1 MEYQQL
7 TALIT
12 FAFVSTVSP
21 GPNNIMLMTSGA
33 NAGFIR
39 TIPHMLGIVFGFSLM
54 VILVGFG
61 LMGLFTTYPMLHQI
75 LQISCMLY
83 LIYLAIMIAKSKPMV
98 SETAHYKPM
107 TFLSAACFQWV
118 NPKGWSMALTSISVY
133 ASSAELQGILL
144 VSLIFGLIN
153 IPSVSIWAIAGKQL
167 QTYLKDPT
175 KIKAFNYCMAGL
187 LISSI
192 LQMA

>member
-33 NAGFIR
+33 NVGFIR

-61 LMGLFTTYPMLHQI
+61 LVGLFTAYPMIHQC
-75 LQISCMLY
+75 LQLACMLY
-83 LIYLAIMIAKSKPMV
+83 LIYLAIMIAKSKPMA
-98 SETAHYKPM
+98 SEAAHYKPM
-107 TFLSAACFQWV
+107 TFLSAASFQWV
-118 NPKGWSMALTSISVY
+118 NPKGWSMALTAISVY
-133 ASSAELQGILL
+133 ASSTEQQAILL

-167 QTYLKDPT
+167 QAYLKDPT
-175 KIKAFNYCMAGL
+175 KIKIFNYCMAGL
-187 LISSI
+187 LMSSI
-192 LQMA
+192 LQMV